1 LLHETL
7 TRDGRTVRLR
17 LAVESDAAD
26 LIQAVDAV
34 AREGAYFLRSRFE
47 IDVEK
52 ERAFIAAA
60 RERGDLMLV
69 AVVGGRLVGW
79 VTLFRGRAE
88 FLQHVGELGM
98 GVIQGYRGLGIGAAL
113 MDHTL
118 RWAAGQGFEK
128 INLGVRATNQ
138 RARALYRKFG
148 FVEEGHKVRQIK
160 DLEGRYDDDI
170 EMAYFVAPSQSSSRV
185 AGDRQEA

>member
-1 LLHETL
+1 MLHEML
-7 TRDGRTVRLR
+7 TRDGRTMRLR
-17 LAVESDAAD
+17 PAVEADAAE

-34 AREGAYFLRSRFE
+34 AREGVYFLRSRFE
-47 IDVEK
+47 IDVDK
-52 ERAFIAAA
+52 ERAFIATAT
-60 RERGDLMLV
+60 ERGDLMLV
-69 AVVGGRLVGW
+69 AEIEGRLVGW

-113 MDHTL
+113 MVQSL

-128 INLGVRATNQ
+128 VNLGVRASNE

-170 EMAYFVAPSQSSSRV
+170 EMAYFVDCSRSSPHP
-185 AGDRQEA
+185 AGDRQRD

>member
-1 LLHETL
+1 MLHETL
-7 TRDGRTVRLR
+7 TGDGRAVRLR
-17 LAVESDAAD
+17 LAVEGDAAE

-47 IDVEK
+47 VDVEK
-52 ERAFIAAA
+52 ERAFIASA
-60 RERGDLMLV
+60 RDRGDLMLV
-69 AVVGGRLVGW
+69 AEIEERIVGW

-88 FLQHVGELGM
+88 FMQHVGELGM
-98 GVIQGYRGLGIGAAL
+98 GVIRGYRGLGIGAAL
-113 MDHTL
+113 MEQTL

-128 INLGVRATNQ
+128 VNLGVRASNQ

-148 FVEEGHKVRQIK
+148 FVEEGYKVQQIK

-170 EMAYFVAPSQSSSRV
+170 EMAYFVAASPSSSRV
-185 AGDRQEA
+185 AGKRQGA